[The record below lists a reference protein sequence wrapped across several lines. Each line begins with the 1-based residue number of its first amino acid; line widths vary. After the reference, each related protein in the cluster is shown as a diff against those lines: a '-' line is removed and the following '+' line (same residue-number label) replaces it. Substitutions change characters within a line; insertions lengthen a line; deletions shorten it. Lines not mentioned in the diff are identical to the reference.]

1 MEIFCIRYS
10 VSEIFKQTSIL
21 ANDQF
26 LLALKVYTYS
36 KLRVLKLLF
45 HCNDNNHM
53 VLCDYWLWA
62 SSFKKIMN
70 MYEFAICMIYFFFST
85 RKSTLLTGPIWPR
98 YYEWLASLKYL
109 WITIELFPNGCMQD
123 KTLGNSTARW
133 WIKCLLV
140 VWWLDEIM
148 TNFVLNAY
156 TSEPKIWVNII
167 QHTDTYELLFSFYQ
181 SNFFVV
187 LISHVINQ
195 SFNFIESCS

>member
-1 MEIFCIRYS
+1 MFWNCCFIAMTITTWYFAIIGS
-10 VSEIFKQTSIL
+10 GP
-21 ANDQF
+21 A
-26 LLALKVYTYS
+26 
-36 KLRVLKLLF
+36 VLKKLWTLWI
-45 HCNDNNHM
+45 CNMHDI
-53 VLCDYWLWA
+53 L
-62 SSFKKIMN
+62 
-70 MYEFAICMIYFFFST
+70 FFST

-181 SNFFVV
+181 SNFLWCWFHM
-187 LISHVINQ
+187 LSTSHLTL
-195 SFNFIESCS
+195 